1 MNNVLELT
9 FVCLFLS
16 VKEPPVCRYDGQ
28 CDVNMLTRKVC
39 TACRL
44 KKCLAVGMCPELIR
58 KEDLCGMK
66 RKSTSIKTE
75 ENSRIVCLSKQ
86 TKSTK
91 TMNTF

>member
-1 MNNVLELT
+1 
-9 FVCLFLS
+9 
-16 VKEPPVCRYDGQ
+16 
-28 CDVNMLTRKVC
+28 
-39 TACRL
+39 
-44 KKCLAVGMCPELIR
+44 MCPELIR

-75 ENSRIVCLSKQ
+75 ENSRIVCRSKQ